1 MPETPRH
8 KVFISYYHEDDQDY
22 KNRFA
27 QMMEHN
33 IVDKSVGDGDID
45 DQQRPT
51 DDILRT
57 IREDYIADATV
68 TVVLIGKRTW
78 QRKYVDWEISASLR
92 HTPANPR
99 CGLLG
104 ILLPSHT
111 DYREESYTPQLIPPR
126 LADNLDGNSPFAE
139 IHDWPGGK
147 HRPARIREWIHQAY
161 LRRNKTPAPSD
172 GRDRFARNRTGNPAT
187 GWQN

>member
-8 KVFISYYHEDDQDY
+8 KVFITYFHDDDQEY

-33 IVDKSVGDGDID
+33 IVDKSVQHEDID
-45 DQQRPT
+45 DRQRPT
-51 DDILRT
+51 DDILRI
-57 IREDYIADATV
+57 IREEYIADATV

-92 HTPANPR
+92 HTSANPR

-104 ILLPSHT
+104 ILLPGHP
-111 DYREESYTPQLIPPR
+111 DYRDDEYNPHLLPPR
-126 LADNLDGNSPFAE
+126 LADNCSGDNPFAE
-139 IHDWPGGK
+139 IHDWPGGNN
-147 HRPARIREWIHQAY
+147 RPARVREWIHRAY
-161 LRRNKTPAPSD
+161 LRKDRQPPPND
-172 GRDRFARNRTGNPAT
+172 GRDRFARNRTGDWSR
-187 GWQN
+187 GWQD